1 MIVCKKVCKIVNVAV
16 TTDHRMKMKDNET
29 NGKIAGTS
37 IGNYVVVENEG
48 VSIITDALGPENV
61 NLKKLEIRR
70 RRIKYFQ
77 ITAMLTPER
86 RSRKVLDI

>member
-1 MIVCKKVCKIVNVAV
+1 MVVCKIVNVAV
-16 TTDHRMKMKDNET
+16 TTEHRVKMKDNET
-29 NGKIAGTS
+29 NGKITGTR
-37 IGNYVVVENEG
+37 IGSYVVVEKE
-48 VSIITDALGPENV
+48 VISIITDALGPENV

-77 ITAMLTPER
+77 TTVILPPER